1 LNAELTSFQISS
13 ELFIEHNMPAGEEDK
28 SPVGE
33 ADKNLNYHI
42 CLSKTRKKPR
52 EVLNKTVDDVCLNN

>member
-1 LNAELTSFQISS
+1 
-13 ELFIEHNMPAGEEDK
+13 MPAGEEDK

-42 CLSKTRKKPR
+42 CLSKIRKKPR
-52 EVLNKTVDDVCLNN
+52 EVLNKTEDDVCLNN

>member
-1 LNAELTSFQISS
+1 
-13 ELFIEHNMPAGEEDK
+13 MPAGEEDK